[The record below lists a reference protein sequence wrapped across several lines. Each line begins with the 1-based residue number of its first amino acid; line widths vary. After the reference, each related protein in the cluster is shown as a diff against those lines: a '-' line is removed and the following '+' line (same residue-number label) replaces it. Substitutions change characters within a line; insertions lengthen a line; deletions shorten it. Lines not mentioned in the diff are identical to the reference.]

1 MAMAQPK
8 YAEQPR
14 ITNPRRARTA
24 THTRIVKNQRA
35 RYESLVRV
43 GAVLGIVLVG
53 LLSYVMLISNITS
66 TNYALD
72 KAQHQRALLQE
83 QTAHLDE
90 RLATMRSDD
99 RLASIAAKL
108 GMHQPLT
115 FAVVQLP
122 PAARQSHFPVLDS
135 IASLFGAN
143 APKPQTR

>member
-14 ITNPRRARTA
+14 INNPRRARTA
-24 THTRIVKNQRA
+24 THTRIVKHHRA
-35 RYESLVRV
+35 RYEGIVRV

-53 LLSYVMLISNITS
+53 LLAYVMLISNITS

-72 KAQHQRALLQE
+72 RAQHQRALLQE

-90 RLATMRSDD
+90 RLASMRSDD

-108 GMHQPLT
+108 GMRQPLT

-122 PAARQSHFPVLDS
+122 SEARPSRFPVLDS
-135 IASLFGAN
+135 IASLFGAA
-143 APKPQTR
+143 APRPQTR